1 MEVSVSR
8 RQLKGRGS
16 DFPGGTSGKE
26 ITCQCRRLRD
36 MVWSLGWEDPLEESM
51 ALQYSWLENSMDR
64 GAWWATVHRIA
75 KSQTWLK
82 QLNTHIYAVYMSIPI
97 SQFILLLFFPL
108 VVHTFILYI
117 CVSTWFAKI
126 NFIVVWLIHK
136 EIHIFKVYI
145 SIGLDICKQ
154 PQYHHHNQGNKRVQ
168 LLPKSPCIPLCMCV
182 CVC

>member
-1 MEVSVSR
+1 
-8 RQLKGRGS
+8 
-16 DFPGGTSGKE
+16 
-26 ITCQCRRLRD
+26 
-36 MVWSLGWEDPLEESM
+36 
-51 ALQYSWLENSMDR
+51 MDR

-97 SQFILLLFFPL
+97 SQFILLPFFPF

-182 CVC
+182 CMLITLDIRSSHLTSFEVHKSMLLTTGPISYSRWSCPMCKKFQWCS